1 MAHLEASII
10 TISMPLYIKKKY
22 ILFSNKMVLKLC
34 GQDGWVLAR
43 FFLYVFNKCFL
54 ATELVK
60 EQWGSHV

>member
-1 MAHLEASII
+1 
-10 TISMPLYIKKKY
+10 
-22 ILFSNKMVLKLC
+22 MVLKLC